1 MSLDAGETM
10 RKQSRAMKTL
20 PLFAILAVAS
30 LSACKPEPEVVD
42 SRAPD
47 PQASA
52 LANAA
57 PVELPPAISASV
69 SFRCQPGNTLLYV
82 DFFKGEKMAILRTEK
97 DGNPIML
104 KAANAGEPYVG
115 EDGSKVTGN
124 AKSASVVVAGGA
136 PRSCKA

>member
-1 MSLDAGETM
+1 
-10 RKQSRAMKTL
+10 MKTL
-20 PLFAILAVAS
+20 PLLAIAAVVT

-57 PVELPPAISASV
+57 PVELPPAIAASV

-82 DFFKGEKMAILRTEK
+82 DFFKGDKMAILKTEK
-97 DGNPIML
+97 DGAPIML
-104 KAANAGEPYVG
+104 KAANAGDPYVG
-115 EDGSKVTGN
+115 EEGSIVTGN
-124 AKSASVVVAGGA
+124 HKSASIVVKGTAA
-136 PRSCKA
+136 KSCKA